1 MDINNILESY
11 IKVQDN
17 LDKNGIVVLN
27 NKTNKTMKEFI
38 KLILMNVS

>member
-17 LDKNGIVVLN
+17 LDKNRIIVLI

-38 KLILMNVS
+38 KLILMNVN

>member
-17 LDKNGIVVLN
+17 LDKNGILVLN

-38 KLILMNVS
+38 KLILMNVN

>member
-17 LDKNGIVVLN
+17 LDKNRIIVLI
-27 NKTNKTMKEFI
+27 NKRI
-38 KLILMNVS
+38 KQ